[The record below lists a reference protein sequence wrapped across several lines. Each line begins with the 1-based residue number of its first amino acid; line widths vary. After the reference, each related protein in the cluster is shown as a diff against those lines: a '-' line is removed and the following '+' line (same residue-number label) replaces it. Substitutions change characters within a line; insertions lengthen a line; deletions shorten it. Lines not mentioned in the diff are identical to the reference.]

1 VARRYHE
8 LRVAAFVQATED
20 EGKVLQAISNLLQGE
35 PPGEVRRSMAEGV
48 HHNPI
53 VYLSLEIKKERQ
65 IERILEKWERM
76 DFWQEAKR
84 DIDERLDDG
93 LTYHVRVDKEKAYQG
108 NIELWRGGESIEIRL
123 KVATYPSSREGS
135 MEIILQGPQGVV

>member
-1 VARRYHE
+1 
-8 LRVAAFVQATED
+8 
-20 EGKVLQAISNLLQGE
+20 
-35 PPGEVRRSMAEGV
+35 MAEGV